1 MTDQI
6 QEGNPN
12 QERCQYWQAHIEAW
26 TRSNGLSQVEYC
38 RQNGLRPNR
47 FTYWKRKFQRKDLP
61 IEFVQ
66 VPTQSDNSI
75 LFYQNESRSPLRLI
89 VKLDYAIEIP
99 DGFSSDTLEK
109 VLLTLNGV

>member
-47 FTYWKRKFQRKDLP
+47 FTYWKRKFLIITDLGDP
-61 IEFVQ
+61 LVYLPMKLKSRGFEA
-66 VPTQSDNSI
+66 NSHG
-75 LFYQNESRSPLRLI
+75 
-89 VKLDYAIEIP
+89 IEIH
-99 DGFSSDTLEK
+99 
-109 VLLTLNGV
+109 